1 MFLRMKRSYIL
12 ILLLLISFSARG
24 GATDEM
30 HPAGELRLLVYTLRG
45 EFLLVDR
52 ITGKVLWQ
60 HLSGFATECNYSGGP
75 IILPD
80 PLNGWLYV
88 YSNVPSKDILYSINS
103 TVADLVSR
111 SPEFLNS
118 LYSTGYK
125 SDHWLHFD
133 LASGRLIKNTN
144 NFPADDFH
152 SKTESGLG
160 TVFPSEADR
169 SIWESKN
176 QLAVG
181 ISQYHFTLWDL
192 ISGRVKFNMTYQV
205 LSSQAE
211 PDFQSSTNLTHV
223 ATLQPSVVTFSG
235 TKFLWRLP
243 LSSPVVDLFT
253 VFSPTLKEQQ
263 PAGPLVPVSGTRS
276 LAAVPKTNTA
286 SQYLFDDAGDE
297 RQADADES
305 LPSADSSRPRL
316 AYQLRRLIFTTYAL
330 DLNATFYA
338 PHLPSF
344 VEAALWEDKFCGT
357 LSLVPALYIGGSEKA
372 PLYAI
377 RTISEASLNRRAT
390 HRVSERLWLT
400 ASAAVEALQH
410 EIHSNDSSI
419 YDLTVTLM
427 RQHNWDDGNAGAYW
441 PKSLFGL
448 YELSADSPRV
458 DPSWSPKPHTSNR
471 LFRITDASPSH
482 DAIILP
488 GSPLSTGLQGAQ
500 ASPDAVAAP
509 TFLALP
515 LLLAVLLC
523 VGCLVLPVAGLLWAR
538 NRALKDLSHNS
549 PTLPASF
556 DSPDASG
563 WAGHTAD
570 SLAHPGVVRF
580 NINHVLGRGS
590 NGTIVFDGF
599 YGSQPAAIKR
609 ILRQPVFEK
618 SWLREHN
625 ILLQHHHE
633 HLIRCYWT
641 GSSPNFHYLV
651 LQRCE
656 KSLLDVFSGT
666 AVPSLHP
673 LLSFN
678 LGVIQSLYQLA
689 TAISF
694 LHSSGVVHRDIKPG
708 NVFLLHSAAASG
720 GQFRLVLGDFG
731 LSLPVQNGHFQNSFT
746 LIALAGAAGGT
757 KSMSTDCGLIQFG
770 SLGWMAPEMAA
781 NSADLTPAVDVFA
794 YGLVAFFI
802 LSAGRHPF
810 DLEKPADME
819 AVDEEVLIDRSK
831 KEAHSVALAA
841 SSSFHTLQSIQMAIN
856 DCHQPALRSLSEHS
870 KDLGGGKIPDR
881 MAQFLAQQLVQ
892 EALISAPS
900 QRPPIDVL
908 TKSPLFWSADE
919 VMTFYTELSNF
930 LDEPKPLRTNGLV
943 RRSYLPAA
951 PAPTL
956 WETEMDDLQRKRRF
970 MLADL
975 QKHSSRVFSSSWLRH
990 LDPLLVEDL
999 RSVRSYQENSLVHLL
1014 RAVRNKR
1021 SHIWTL
1027 NPRVRTLIG
1036 ETDAAMAN
1044 HWNSR
1049 FPSLLPVLTCLAR
1062 CHLHDVPQFQRF
1074 WPLHEGTGHALSTER
1089 ACELLQFC
1097 EPSVPAKWARMQVS
1111 PENEVPP
1118 PRLECSTA
1126 ASEEEEAGVDDN
1138 ATVSLTAASMK
1149 TKRTRRRRPRELPKA

>member
-1 MFLRMKRSYIL
+1 M
-12 ILLLLISFSARG
+12 
-24 GATDEM
+24 
-30 HPAGELRLLVYTLRG
+30 
-45 EFLLVDR
+45 
-52 ITGKVLWQ
+52 
-60 HLSGFATECNYSGGP
+60 
-75 IILPD
+75 
-80 PLNGWLYV
+80 
-88 YSNVPSKDILYSINS
+88 
-103 TVADLVSR
+103 
-111 SPEFLNS
+111 
-118 LYSTGYK
+118 
-125 SDHWLHFD
+125 
-133 LASGRLIKNTN
+133 
-144 NFPADDFH
+144 
-152 SKTESGLG
+152 
-160 TVFPSEADR
+160 
-169 SIWESKN
+169 
-176 QLAVG
+176 
-181 ISQYHFTLWDL
+181 
-192 ISGRVKFNMTYQV
+192 
-205 LSSQAE
+205 
-211 PDFQSSTNLTHV
+211 
-223 ATLQPSVVTFSG
+223 
-235 TKFLWRLP
+235 P

-357 LSLVPALYIGGSEKA
+357 LSLVPMPQQPLDIYGSSTSWHHIPPWLHRQERLRSRQPPSPDLTSGLLDYLDTRPALYIGGSEKA

-538 NRALKDLSHNS
+538 NRALKDLSQSVETQHNS

-590 NGTIVFDGF
+590 NGTIVFEYVCYAYLLNTLTQKATIASIMFSPAMHLTFSSSSGF

-641 GSSPNFHYLV
+641 PEFDIPLQNLLMNCTSSLQGSSPNFHYLV

-694 LHSSGVVHRDIKPG
+694 LHSSGVGPVIKKLVPICCPLFLVVHSDSLPNSFWLEVHIYSIERRPMQHNYFLSVDAKSEVFTGDNEEVHAPLHFLFSHCIECAVISEKFVDGGCGDMRAEVHLSLVDESAVSIWTAKLLHDFSQPVAIHRVKGFRLIHKGSVKVSPHLLALLLQLASGENHFDCSSVSAEATLAFREQSLLQPG

-881 MAQFLAQQLVQ
+881 MARKFPPFP
-892 EALISAPS
+892 APS
-900 QRPPIDVL
+900 
-908 TKSPLFWSADE
+908 S
-919 VMTFYTELSNF
+919 
-930 LDEPKPLRTNGLV
+930 
-943 RRSYLPAA
+943 
-951 PAPTL
+951 
-956 WETEMDDLQRKRRF
+956 
-970 MLADL
+970 
-975 QKHSSRVFSSSWLRH
+975 
-990 LDPLLVEDL
+990 
-999 RSVRSYQENSLVHLL
+999 
-1014 RAVRNKR
+1014 
-1021 SHIWTL
+1021 
-1027 NPRVRTLIG
+1027 
-1036 ETDAAMAN
+1036 
-1044 HWNSR
+1044 
-1049 FPSLLPVLTCLAR
+1049 SLLSLP
-1062 CHLHDVPQFQRF
+1062 
-1074 WPLHEGTGHALSTER
+1074 HAF
-1089 ACELLQFC
+1089 LL
-1097 EPSVPAKWARMQVS
+1097 
-1111 PENEVPP
+1111 
-1118 PRLECSTA
+1118 
-1126 ASEEEEAGVDDN
+1126 
-1138 ATVSLTAASMK
+1138 
-1149 TKRTRRRRPRELPKA
+1149 